1 MGIAN
6 PSALHR
12 HPRRLARHRGR
23 KEVVGGDRAGI
34 GRGAEMTAL
43 SDRLAQLLRPNASRA
58 RKSPAGTAT
67 LLDSEIFLTATA
79 QLASE
84 LQRAPEDVRI
94 EATGYVHEMAA
105 SHVPAVV
112 RAWHAISAWMVRGFQ
127 VVVDADDLSRLRAL
141 DRDHALVFLISHRSY
156 LDQFSFPARL
166 AQEGISPTFGLGG
179 ANLNFFPL
187 GTLARRNGFIPVRRA
202 TGDMPVY
209 RLALR
214 ALVGHMV
221 ASGRN
226 LVWSIEGGRTRSG
239 KLRPPRYGLLRYV
252 TDAVDSVQSEQTLA
266 VPVSILF
273 DQLPLHEVKL
283 MTAESRGLPKKP
295 ENARWLLSYA
305 RGLRHRLGRIYINF
319 GSPVPL
325 YARMAALRAEGLG
338 ERQVVERIALEIC
351 HRLNQAT
358 PVSATAAVSVAM
370 LGADR
375 ALTLD
380 EVCATVAPLPRYL
393 HARDWPVGGGA
404 DLTERAT
411 VSQTLHDLV
420 GSGVL
425 TSYSEGPTAVWG
437 IGADQHLI
445 VAVYRNSAIHVLV
458 IRAIAELALL
468 AIVRTPGATKR
479 VGWERA
485 LAVRELLKFDFFFA
499 GRAEFADELWN
510 EFAIMTGRTPD
521 PDVPIDTDEATRSLN
536 ESDLLVAHLV
546 LRPFIDAYR
555 VVAEELLTL
564 GPGRDVD
571 EQEFLTRCLRLG
583 RQWSLQHRI
592 TEESVSG
599 DMFATAL
606 KMARHRGLLDTEAAS
621 NDIADGRAALV
632 AELEDLQ
639 RSIGELA
646 QMRRDFAPA

>member
-1 MGIAN
+1 MTTLPN
-6 PSALHR
+6 
-12 HPRRLARHRGR
+12 RLAR
-23 KEVVGGDRAGI
+23 
-34 GRGAEMTAL
+34 
-43 SDRLAQLLRPNASRA
+43 LLRNGSAA
-58 RKSPAGTAT
+58 RQSPDEAEA
-67 LLDSEIFLTATA
+67 LLNSDGFLRATA

-84 LQRAPEDVRI
+84 LGRGVDDVRA
-94 EATGYVHEMAA
+94 EAAAYVREMAA
-105 SHVPAVV
+105 THVPSVV
-112 RAWHAISAWMVRGFQ
+112 RAWQALSAWMVRGFQ
-127 VVVDADDLSRLRAL
+127 VVIDDDDLAKLRAL
-141 DRDHALVFLISHRSY
+141 DRDHALIFLISHRSY
-156 LDQFSFPARL
+156 LDQFSFPPRL
-166 AQEGISPTFGLGG
+166 TRGGISPTFGLGG

-202 TGDMPVY
+202 TGDIPVY

-214 ALVGHMV
+214 ALVGQMV
-221 ASGRN
+221 ATGRN
-226 LVWSIEGGRTRSG
+226 LVWSIEGGRTRTG

-283 MTAESRGLPKKP
+283 MTAESRGLAKKP

-319 GSPVPL
+319 GSPVAL
-325 YARMAALRAEGLG
+325 YERMGALRAEGLSD
-338 ERQVVERIALEIC
+338 RQVVERIALEIC

-358 PVSATAAVSVAM
+358 PVTATAAVCVAM
-370 LGADR
+370 LGEDR

-380 EVCATVAPLPRYL
+380 EVCATVAPLAQYL
-393 HARDWPVGGGA
+393 RVRGWPVAGGA
-404 DLTERAT
+404 DLTDRAT

-425 TSYSEGPTAVWG
+425 TCYAEGPTTVWG
-437 IGADQHLI
+437 IGDDQHLI

-458 IRAIAELALL
+458 MRAIAELALL
-468 AIVRTPGATKR
+468 AIVRTPEATKR
-479 VGWERA
+479 TGWEKA
-485 LAVRELLKFDFFFA
+485 LAIRELLKFDFFFA

-510 EFAIMTGRTPD
+510 EFAIMTGRSPD
-521 PDVPIDTDEATRSLN
+521 RNAPLDIGEAARSLH
-536 ESDLLVAHLV
+536 ESELLVAHLV

-555 VVAEELLTL
+555 VVAEELLNL
-564 GPGRDVD
+564 GADSDVD
-571 EQEFLTRCLRLG
+571 EQTLLERSLRLG

-592 TEESVSG
+592 TEESVAG

-606 KMARHRGLLDTEAAS
+606 KMARHRGLLDSEAV
-621 NDIADGRAALV
+621 DGRAALV
-632 AELEDLQ
+632 AELDGLQ

-646 QMRRDFAPA
+646 RMRRDVAPV

>member
-1 MGIAN
+1 MTV
-6 PSALHR
+6 LR
-12 HPRRLARHRGR
+12 DRLAR
-23 KEVVGGDRAGI
+23 
-34 GRGAEMTAL
+34 
-43 SDRLAQLLRPNASRA
+43 LLRNGSAA
-58 RKSPAGTAT
+58 RQSPGEAEA
-67 LLDSEIFLTATA
+67 LLDSDGFLRATA
-79 QLASE
+79 QLASQ
-84 LQRAPEDVRI
+84 LGRGVDDVRA
-94 EATGYVHEMAA
+94 EATAYVLEMAA
-105 SHVPAVV
+105 SHVPPVV
-112 RAWHAISAWMVRGFQ
+112 RAWHALSAWMVRGFQ
-127 VVVDADDLSRLRAL
+127 IIVDDDELAKLRAL
-141 DRDHALVFLISHRSY
+141 DRDHALIFLISHRSY
-156 LDQFSFPARL
+156 LDQFSFPPRL
-166 AQEGISPTFGLGG
+166 TREGISPTFGLAG

-202 TGDMPVY
+202 TGDVPVY

-214 ALVGHMV
+214 ALVGQMV

-252 TDAVDSVQSEQTLA
+252 TDAVDSVRSEQTLA

-283 MTAESRGLPKKP
+283 MTEESRGLPKKP

-325 YARMAALRAEGLG
+325 YERMVALRAEGLAD
-338 ERQVVERIALEIC
+338 RQVVERIALDIC
-351 HRLNQAT
+351 HRLNQVT
-358 PVSATAAVSVAM
+358 PVSATAAVCVAM
-370 LGADR
+370 LGEDR

-380 EVCATVAPLPRYL
+380 EVCATVAPLAHYL
-393 HARDWPVGGGA
+393 RARGWPVAGGA
-404 DLTERAT
+404 DLTDRAT

-425 TSYSEGPTAVWG
+425 TCYAEGPTTVWG
-437 IGADQHLI
+437 IGDDQHLI

-458 IRAIAELALL
+458 MRAIAELALL

-479 VGWERA
+479 TGWEKA

-510 EFAIMTGRTPD
+510 EFTIMTGRSHDRDAPLD
-521 PDVPIDTDEATRSLN
+521 IEEASRSLN

-555 VVAEELLTL
+555 VVAEELLNL
-564 GPGRDVD
+564 SAGDVD
-571 EQEFLTRCLRLG
+571 EQVLLERCLRLG

-599 DMFATAL
+599 EMFATAL
-606 KMARHRGLLDTEAAS
+606 KMARHRGLLGSQAGTTAED
-621 NDIADGRAALV
+621 RAALV
-632 AELEDLQ
+632 AELDDLQ

-646 QMRRDFAPA
+646 LMRKDFVPV

>member
-1 MGIAN
+1 MVCGNRSIR
-6 PSALHR
+6 SA
-12 HPRRLARHRGR
+12 GS
-23 KEVVGGDRAGI
+23 
-34 GRGAEMTAL
+34 AEMTML
-43 SDRLAQLLRPNASRA
+43 VDRIARLLRNGSAA
-58 RKSPAGTAT
+58 RQSPDEAEA
-67 LLDSEIFLTATA
+67 LLNSDGFLRATA
-79 QLASE
+79 QLASQ
-84 LQRAPEDVRI
+84 LGRGVDDVRA
-94 EATGYVHEMAA
+94 EAAAYVREMAA
-105 SHVPAVV
+105 THVPSVV
-112 RAWHAISAWMVRGFQ
+112 RAWQALSAWMVRGFQ
-127 VVVDADDLSRLRAL
+127 VVIDDDDLAKLRAL
-141 DRDHALVFLISHRSY
+141 DRDHALIFLISHRSY
-156 LDQFSFPARL
+156 LDQFSFPPRL
-166 AQEGISPTFGLGG
+166 TRGGISPTFGLGG

-202 TGDMPVY
+202 TGDIPVY

-214 ALVGHMV
+214 ALVGQMV
-221 ASGRN
+221 ATGRN
-226 LVWSIEGGRTRSG
+226 LVWSIEGGRTRTG

-325 YARMAALRAEGLG
+325 YERMGALRAEGLSD
-338 ERQVVERIALEIC
+338 RQVVERIALEIC

-358 PVSATAAVSVAM
+358 PVTATAAVCVAM
-370 LGADR
+370 LGEDR

-380 EVCATVAPLPRYL
+380 EVCATVAPLAQYL
-393 HARDWPVGGGA
+393 RVRGWPVAGGA
-404 DLTERAT
+404 DLTDRAT

-425 TSYSEGPTAVWG
+425 TCYAEGPTTVWG
-437 IGADQHLI
+437 IGDDQHLI

-458 IRAIAELALL
+458 MRAIAELALL
-468 AIVRTPGATKR
+468 AIVRTPEATKR
-479 VGWERA
+479 TGWEKA
-485 LAVRELLKFDFFFA
+485 LAIRELLKFDFFFA

-510 EFAIMTGRTPD
+510 EFAIMTGRSHDRDAPLD
-521 PDVPIDTDEATRSLN
+521 IGEAARSLD
-536 ESDLLVAHLV
+536 ESELLVAHLV

-555 VVAEELLTL
+555 VVAEELLNL
-564 GPGRDVD
+564 GADSDVD
-571 EQEFLTRCLRLG
+571 EQTLLERSLRLG

-592 TEESVSG
+592 TEESVAG

-606 KMARHRGLLDTEAAS
+606 KMARHRGLLDSEA
-621 NDIADGRAALV
+621 ADGRAALA
-632 AELEDLQ
+632 AELDDLQ
-639 RSIGELA
+639 RSISELA
-646 QMRRDFAPA
+646 RMRRDVAPV

>member
-1 MGIAN
+1 
-6 PSALHR
+6 
-12 HPRRLARHRGR
+12 
-23 KEVVGGDRAGI
+23 VVGSDRESI
-34 GRGAEMTAL
+34 GGGAEMTVL
-43 SDRLAQLLRPNASRA
+43 PDRLVRLLRANGS
-58 RKSPAGTAT
+58 AT
-67 LLDSEIFLTATA
+67 TSSDEAEELLNSDGFRRSTA
-79 QLASE
+79 QLASQ
-84 LQRAPEDVRI
+84 LGRAVADVRA
-94 EATGYVHEMAA
+94 EAAVYVREMAA
-105 SHVPAVV
+105 THVPPVV
-112 RAWHAISAWMVRGFQ
+112 RAWQALSAWMVRGFQ
-127 VVVDADDLSRLRAL
+127 VVIDDDDLAKLRAL
-141 DRDHALVFLISHRSY
+141 DRDHALIFLISHRSY
-156 LDQFSFPARL
+156 LDQFSFPPRL
-166 AQEGISPTFGLGG
+166 TQEGISPTFGLAG

-202 TGDMPVY
+202 TGDIPVY

-214 ALVGHMV
+214 ALVGQMV

-226 LVWSIEGGRTRSG
+226 LVWSIEGGRSRTG

-252 TDAVDSVQSEQTLA
+252 TDAVESVQSEQTLA
-266 VPVSILF
+266 VPVSIVF

-295 ENARWLLSYA
+295 ENARWLLSYV

-325 YARMAALRAEGLG
+325 YERMVALRAEGLTD
-338 ERQVVERIALEIC
+338 RQVVERIALDIC

-358 PVSATAAVSVAM
+358 PVTATAAVCVAM
-370 LGADR
+370 LGEDR

-380 EVCATVAPLPRYL
+380 EVCATVAPLARYL
-393 HARDWPVGGGA
+393 RARGWPVAGGA
-404 DLTERAT
+404 DLTDRAT

-425 TSYSEGPTAVWG
+425 TCYSEGPTTVWG
-437 IGADQHLI
+437 IGDDQHLI

-458 IRAIAELALL
+458 MRAIAELALL
-468 AIVRTPGATKR
+468 AIARTPGATKR
-479 VGWERA
+479 TGWEKA

-510 EFAIMTGRTPD
+510 EFAIMTGRSHD
-521 PDVPIDTDEATRSLN
+521 PSAPLDTEEVARSLH
-536 ESDLLVAHLV
+536 ESELLVAHLV
-546 LRPFIDAYR
+546 LRPFVDAYR
-555 VVAEELLTL
+555 VMAEELLNL

-571 EQEFLTRCLRLG
+571 EQELLTRCLRLAQ
-583 RQWSLQHRI
+583 QWSLQHRI

-606 KMARHRGLLDTEAAS
+606 KMARHRGLLEAQAPG
-621 NDIADGRAALV
+621 NDVADGRAALV
-632 AELEDLQ
+632 AELDDLQ

>member
-1 MGIAN
+1 VVRDDREGISGGEMTTLPN
-6 PSALHR
+6 
-12 HPRRLARHRGR
+12 RLAR
-23 KEVVGGDRAGI
+23 
-34 GRGAEMTAL
+34 
-43 SDRLAQLLRPNASRA
+43 LLRNGSAA
-58 RKSPAGTAT
+58 RQSPDEAEA
-67 LLDSEIFLTATA
+67 LLSSDGFLRATA
-79 QLASE
+79 QLASQ
-84 LQRAPEDVRI
+84 LGRGVDDVRA
-94 EATGYVHEMAA
+94 EAAVYVREMAA
-105 SHVPAVV
+105 THVPSVV
-112 RAWHAISAWMVRGFQ
+112 RAWQALSAWMVRGFQ
-127 VVVDADDLSRLRAL
+127 VVIDDDDLAELRAL
-141 DRDHALVFLISHRSY
+141 DRDHALIFLISHRSY
-156 LDQFSFPARL
+156 LDQFSFPPRL
-166 AQEGISPTFGLGG
+166 TRGGISPTFGLGG

-202 TGDMPVY
+202 TGDIPVY

-214 ALVGHMV
+214 ALVGQMV
-221 ASGRN
+221 ATGRN
-226 LVWSIEGGRTRSG
+226 LVWSIEGGRTRTG

-325 YARMAALRAEGLG
+325 YERMGALRAEGLSD
-338 ERQVVERIALEIC
+338 RQVVERIALEIC

-358 PVSATAAVSVAM
+358 PVTATAAVCVAM
-370 LGADR
+370 LGEDR

-380 EVCATVAPLPRYL
+380 EVCATVAPLAQYL
-393 HARDWPVGGGA
+393 RARGWPVAGGA
-404 DLTERAT
+404 DLTDRAT

-425 TSYSEGPTAVWG
+425 TCYAEGPTTVWG
-437 IGADQHLI
+437 IGDDQHLI

-458 IRAIAELALL
+458 MRAIAELALL
-468 AIVRTPGATKR
+468 AIVRTPEATKR
-479 VGWERA
+479 TGWEKA
-485 LAVRELLKFDFFFA
+485 LAIRELLKFDFFFA

-510 EFAIMTGRTPD
+510 EFAIMTGRSHDRDAPLD
-521 PDVPIDTDEATRSLN
+521 IGEAARSLH
-536 ESDLLVAHLV
+536 ESELLVAHLV

-555 VVAEELLTL
+555 VVAEELLNL
-564 GPGRDVD
+564 GADSDVD
-571 EQEFLTRCLRLG
+571 EQTLLERSLRLG

-592 TEESVSG
+592 TEESVAG

-606 KMARHRGLLDTEAAS
+606 KMARHRGLLDSEAV
-621 NDIADGRAALV
+621 DGRAALV
-632 AELEDLQ
+632 AELDDLQ

-646 QMRRDFAPA
+646 RMRRDVAPVWDDQV

>member
-1 MGIAN
+1 MVCGNRSIR
-6 PSALHR
+6 SA
-12 HPRRLARHRGR
+12 GS
-23 KEVVGGDRAGI
+23 
-34 GRGAEMTAL
+34 AEMTML
-43 SDRLAQLLRPNASRA
+43 VDRIARLLRNGSAA
-58 RKSPAGTAT
+58 RQSPDEAEA
-67 LLDSEIFLTATA
+67 LLNSDGFLRATA
-79 QLASE
+79 QLASQ
-84 LQRAPEDVRI
+84 LGRGVDDVRA
-94 EATGYVHEMAA
+94 EAAAYVREMAA
-105 SHVPAVV
+105 THVPSVV
-112 RAWHAISAWMVRGFQ
+112 RAWQALSAWMVRGFQ
-127 VVVDADDLSRLRAL
+127 VVIDDDDLAKLRAL
-141 DRDHALVFLISHRSY
+141 DRDHALIFLISHRSY
-156 LDQFSFPARL
+156 LDQFSFPPRL
-166 AQEGISPTFGLGG
+166 TRGGISPTFGLGG

-202 TGDMPVY
+202 TGDIPVY

-214 ALVGHMV
+214 ALVGQMV
-221 ASGRN
+221 ATGRN
-226 LVWSIEGGRTRSG
+226 LVWSIEGGRTRTG

-325 YARMAALRAEGLG
+325 YERMGALRAEGLSD
-338 ERQVVERIALEIC
+338 RQVVERIALEIC

-358 PVSATAAVSVAM
+358 PVTATAAVCVAM
-370 LGADR
+370 LGEDR

-380 EVCATVAPLPRYL
+380 EVCATVAPLAQYL
-393 HARDWPVGGGA
+393 RARGWPVAGGA
-404 DLTERAT
+404 DLTDRAT

-425 TSYSEGPTAVWG
+425 TCYAEGPTTVWG
-437 IGADQHLI
+437 IGDDQHLI

-458 IRAIAELALL
+458 MRAIAELALL
-468 AIVRTPGATKR
+468 AIVRTPEATKR
-479 VGWERA
+479 TGWEKA
-485 LAVRELLKFDFFFA
+485 LAIRELLKFDFFFA

-510 EFAIMTGRTPD
+510 EFAIMTGRSHDRDAPLD
-521 PDVPIDTDEATRSLN
+521 IGEAARSLD
-536 ESDLLVAHLV
+536 ESELLVAHLV

-555 VVAEELLTL
+555 VVAEELLNL
-564 GPGRDVD
+564 GADSDVD
-571 EQEFLTRCLRLG
+571 EQTLLERSLRLG

-592 TEESVSG
+592 TEESVAG

-606 KMARHRGLLDTEAAS
+606 KMARHRGLLDSEAV
-621 NDIADGRAALV
+621 DGRAALV
-632 AELEDLQ
+632 AELDDLQ

-646 QMRRDFAPA
+646 RMRRDVVPV